1 MSTEEQVGENRA
13 RIDKWLWAA
22 RFFKNRALATQAVT
36 GGLVHLNG
44 ERVKPARG
52 VKVGDR
58 LAITKDEER
67 FVVEVVA
74 LAERRGPASVAR
86 ELYRES
92 EESLRARQSQREE
105 RRLRVEAPGLL
116 IARRPNKRDRRLI
129 HRFIRGEEGE

>member
-1 MSTEEQVGENRA
+1 MDEQTGGNPV

-22 RFFKNRALATQAVT
+22 RFYKNRALATQAVT
-36 GGLVHLNG
+36 GGLVHVNG

-52 VKVGDR
+52 VRVGDR
-58 LAITKDEER
+58 LEITREEER
-67 FVVEVVA
+67 FVVEVLA

-92 EESLRARQSQREE
+92 EESLLAREAGREA
-105 RRLRVEAPGLL
+105 RRLRAEAPGLQ

-129 HRFIRGEEGE
+129 HRFIRGEGEE

>member
-1 MSTEEQVGENRA
+1 MDEQTGDHRV

-22 RFFKNRALATQAVT
+22 RFFKNRALATQAVS
-36 GGLVHLNG
+36 GGLVHVNG

-52 VKVGDR
+52 IKVGDR
-58 LAITKDEER
+58 LEVTKDEER

-86 ELYRES
+86 GLYRES
-92 EESLRARQSQREE
+92 EESIQSRKAGREA
-105 RRLRVEAPGLL
+105 RRLRAEGPGLL
-116 IARRPNKRDRRLI
+116 ITRRPNKRDRRLI